1 MANFN
6 THLFVAASAS
16 GIAALTASNKEF
28 FDLLDTPWYIFLG
41 TIGGLLPD
49 IDSDSSKPLHILFNS
64 LASLIALL
72 AILAYK
78 DSYLMQHVF
87 IIAVAAFLIV
97 RYPILAIFKIMTVHR
112 GTFHSL
118 FAAAFFGLS
127 TVCVNFYIFTNSS
140 QFSWL
145 SGLFISFGFI
155 VHLLLDELYGVN
167 LAGVQLKS
175 SFGSAF
181 KLFSW
186 RYKVASFYMLSA
198 TVALFMLSPTY
209 PYQIKNWL

>member
-28 FDLLDTPWYIFLG
+28 FDLLDMPWFIFLG

-49 IDSDSSKPLHILFNS
+49 IDSDSSKPLHILFNA
-64 LASLIALL
+64 LATFTTILV
-72 AILAYK
+72 ILAFK
-78 DSYLMQHVF
+78 DQCLIQHVF
-87 IIAVAAFLIV
+87 IISVAAFLTV
-97 RYPILAIFKIMTVHR
+97 RYPVLAVFKVMTVHR
-112 GTFHSL
+112 GAFHSVLCAAL
-118 FAAAFFGLS
+118 FTLI
-127 TVCVNFYIFTNSS
+127 TVAINFHVFTNSS

-145 SGLFISFGFI
+145 SGLFLGFGFI

-186 RYKVASFYMLSA
+186 RYKGASLAMLMMTA
-198 TVALFMLSPTY
+198 ALYYLNPAY
-209 PYQIKNWL
+209 PYSIKHWL